1 MQIIRTTQNE
11 SGAYLSP
18 QTWNGATIPDGYAIV
33 QDGLDM
39 TAFYANGGFI
49 TPTFT
54 DGVLVSYIANTD
66 AWNAWKAAH
75 PEPPTPTET
84 TEQKLE
90 ALTRSFNL
98 TTSAMYAYM
107 EGNS

>member
-1 MQIIRTTQNE
+1 MQIIRTTPNK
-11 SGAYLSP
+11 SGAYPAP
-18 QTWNGATIPDGYAIV
+18 QTWNSATIPDGYVIV
-33 QDGLDM
+33 PDTTDT

-54 DGVLVSYIANTD
+54 DGVLVSYVANTD

-75 PEPPTPTET
+75 PEQPAPVDT
-84 TEQKLE
+84 TAQKLE

>member
-1 MQIIRTTQNE
+1 MKIIRTVSSEN
-11 SGAYLSP
+11 GAYPPPVECDS
-18 QTWNGATIPDGYAIV
+18 ATIPEGYAIIR
-33 QDGLDM
+33 DGLDM

-54 DGVLVSYIANTD
+54 DGVLVSYVANTD

-75 PEPPTPTET
+75 PEPPAPTET